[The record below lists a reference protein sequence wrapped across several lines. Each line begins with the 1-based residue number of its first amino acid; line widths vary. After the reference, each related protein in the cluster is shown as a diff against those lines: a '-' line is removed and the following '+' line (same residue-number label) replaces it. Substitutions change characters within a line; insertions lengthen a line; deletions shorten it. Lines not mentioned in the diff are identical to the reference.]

1 MLISYVGGIPAGI
14 NPVRIPPF
22 FILLDE
28 CKLLIWSLN
37 KVKRGIKIF
46 FDFERSDAKLA
57 AVLIAPTLLLVIGVV
72 AYPLLYS
79 LIMSFGDVEFANIK
93 DYNFIGFSQYVKTF
107 TDPEF
112 INSVQVSAKFIFAT
126 VFVKL
131 VLGTLIAVMLKETF
145 ISRSLTRSLI
155 IIPWA
160 TPFVVAGLMWKW
172 MLHSKVGVI
181 NFLLERLG
189 IIKEYI
195 PFLSTKTFAMPFVI
209 TADVWQGTPFFVI
222 IILAGLQT
230 IPEELYEAARMDGAS
245 GIKSFFSITLPLV
258 RYPLFISTILGTIFA
273 INSFDLFFVLTKGGP
288 GNITTN
294 ATLFAWNNAFKFYHL
309 SYASAISYVILMF
322 AILVTIAYVVLMRK
336 RDVG

>member
-1 MLISYVGGIPAGI
+1 MKTGIQ
-14 NPVRIPPF
+14 R
-22 FILLDE
+22 
-28 CKLLIWSLN
+28 
-37 KVKRGIKIF
+37 F
-46 FDFERSDAKLA
+46 FDFERNDAKLA
-57 AVLIAPTLLLVIGVV
+57 AVLIAPTLLLVLGVV
-72 AYPLLYS
+72 AYPLIYS
-79 LIMSFGDVEFANIK
+79 FVMSFGDVEFANIK
-93 DYNFIGFSQYVKTF
+93 DYDFVGISQYVKTF

-112 INSVQVSAKFIFAT
+112 INSIQVSAKFVFFT
-126 VFVKL
+126 VLVKL
-131 VLGTLIAVMLKETF
+131 VLGTLIALMLKEKF
-145 ISRSLTRSLI
+145 FGRSIARALI

-160 TPFVVAGLMWKW
+160 TPFVVVGLMWKW

-189 IIKEYI
+189 IIQDYI

-230 IPEELYEAARMDGAS
+230 IPDELYEAAHMDGAS
-245 GIKSFFSITLPLV
+245 GIKAFFSITLPLI
-258 RYPLFISTILGTIFA
+258 RFPLFISTILGTIFA

-294 ATLFAWNNAFKFYHL
+294 ATLFGWNNAFKFYHL

-322 AILVTIAYVVLMRK
+322 SMLVTIGYVVIMRK
-336 RDVG
+336 IQVE